1 MHTHRQST
9 HLPATLK
16 AGHPFL
22 LPIDSPAGSQSSMGV
37 IPRPVL
43 PCFLSEAAQA
53 TSCHPP
59 ENSMERQTGRT
70 RPQILVVDDEE
81 FNRDLIAAVLGE
93 EYDLLIAGS
102 GQEALDAAVRHLP
115 DLILLDVM
123 MPRMD
128 GFDVCW
134 RLKADAMTRNIV
146 VVFIS
151 AIKDRGFETIGRE
164 LGAVDFITKPI
175 MPASM
180 RDRIQSQLQVKLI
193 PAQVTQVA
201 EMEETLQ
208 LEVLEALNVQNK
220 DGKIH

>member
-1 MHTHRQST
+1 
-9 HLPATLK
+9 
-16 AGHPFL
+16 
-22 LPIDSPAGSQSSMGV
+22 
-37 IPRPVL
+37 
-43 PCFLSEAAQA
+43 
-53 TSCHPP
+53 
-59 ENSMERQTGRT
+59 MERQTGRT

-180 RDRIQSQLQVKLI
+180 RDRIQSQLQVKLT

-201 EMEETLQ
+201 EREETLQ

>member
-1 MHTHRQST
+1 
-9 HLPATLK
+9 
-16 AGHPFL
+16 
-22 LPIDSPAGSQSSMGV
+22 
-37 IPRPVL
+37 
-43 PCFLSEAAQA
+43 
-53 TSCHPP
+53 
-59 ENSMERQTGRT
+59 MERQTGRT

-180 RDRIQSQLQVKLI
+180 RDRIQNQLQVKLT
-193 PAQVTQVA
+193 PAQVNEVA

>member
-1 MHTHRQST
+1 
-9 HLPATLK
+9 
-16 AGHPFL
+16 
-22 LPIDSPAGSQSSMGV
+22 
-37 IPRPVL
+37 
-43 PCFLSEAAQA
+43 
-53 TSCHPP
+53 
-59 ENSMERQTGRT
+59 MERQTGRT

>member
-1 MHTHRQST
+1 
-9 HLPATLK
+9 
-16 AGHPFL
+16 
-22 LPIDSPAGSQSSMGV
+22 
-37 IPRPVL
+37 
-43 PCFLSEAAQA
+43 
-53 TSCHPP
+53 
-59 ENSMERQTGRT
+59 MERQTGRT

-180 RDRIQSQLQVKLI
+180 RDRIQSQLQVKLT